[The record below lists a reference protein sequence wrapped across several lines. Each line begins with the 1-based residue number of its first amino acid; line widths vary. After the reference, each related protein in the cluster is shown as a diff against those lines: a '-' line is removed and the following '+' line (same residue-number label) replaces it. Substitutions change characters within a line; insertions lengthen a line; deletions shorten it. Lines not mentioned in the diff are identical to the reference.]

1 MATHRALP
9 LISKQYLNFDVVGGV
24 SAPTNPKENTIWVN
38 TSTPITSWSIDGRA
52 PNNTNF
58 VKPPFYMAA
67 GTWNG
72 ITYSVSG
79 DILTVNGTAT
89 QETYFF
95 FRGKD
100 INDAVPISKGTYK
113 ISGCPAGGVHGST
126 YSVEFGVSYDDCA
139 TWEYAVDYGSGATM
153 FVSEGAVAEVVFII
167 YSGATVNNLTINP
180 QLTKISSSS
189 TIPTI
194 GQVCIQT
201 VNTGGY
207 LSFNALKTNMIDTHL
222 SKAYQ
227 WNGSEWV
234 ELDGYVYHN
243 SEYVQISGFDI
254 IWLYDNGVQNVTWR
268 TQEGG
273 YGSGSVSYNTDHVK
287 LTATGSYGSGGRYE
301 NMYTTD
307 MIDLT
312 EYTTLKAVVSGYA
325 YGNNGIVQNGD
336 DDHNGYFRM
345 SITDTYRDDIGSSEV
360 ILSTMI
366 NPESETNDLRE
377 ISLDISGITGSYY
390 IAIGI
395 MAYRMYDYSN
405 TGYVYSV
412 SLHK

>member
-1 MATHRALP
+1 MATHKALP
-9 LISKQYLNFDVVGGV
+9 LISSKYLNFEVVG
-24 SAPTNPKENTIWVN
+24 STTQPTNPKENTIWVG
-38 TSTPITSWSIDGRA
+38 TTVPITSWSIDGRA
-52 PNNTNF
+52 PDNTNF
-58 VKPPFYMAA
+58 VKSPFYSAA

-72 ITYSVSG
+72 ITYTVSNNS
-79 DILTVNGTAT
+79 LTVNGTAT

-100 INDAVPISKGTYK
+100 VNDALPLNKGIYT
-113 ISGCPAGGVHGST
+113 INGCPTGGVHGST
-126 YSVEFGVSYDDCA
+126 YSLEFGVSYDGCT

-153 FVSEGAVAEVVFII
+153 YVSESVIAEVVFII
-167 YSGATVNNLTINP
+167 YSGATVNNLTISP
-180 QLTKISSSS
+180 QLKRISSSD
-189 TIPTI
+189 TEPTV
-194 GQVCIQT
+194 GQIRIKT
-201 VNTGGY
+201 LNSGGY

-222 SKAYQ
+222 DKAYQ

-234 ELDGYVYHN
+234 ELNGYVYHN
-243 SEYVQISGFDI
+243 SEYVQISGFDMI
-254 IWLYDNGVQNVTWR
+254 YLYDNGVQNVAWR

-273 YGSGSVSYNTDHVK
+273 YGSGSVSYNDDYVT
-287 LTATGSYGSGGRYE
+287 LTATGSYSNGARYE
-301 NMYTTD
+301 NMYTTE

-336 DDHNGYFRM
+336 NDHNGYFRM
-345 SITDTYRDDIGSSEV
+345 AITDAYWDDLGCSEV
-360 ILSTMI
+360 ILETSI
-366 NPESETNDLRE
+366 NPEVATDDLRE
-377 ISLDISGITGSYY
+377 VSLDISNITGSYY

-395 MAYRMYDYSN
+395 KAYRMYDYSN